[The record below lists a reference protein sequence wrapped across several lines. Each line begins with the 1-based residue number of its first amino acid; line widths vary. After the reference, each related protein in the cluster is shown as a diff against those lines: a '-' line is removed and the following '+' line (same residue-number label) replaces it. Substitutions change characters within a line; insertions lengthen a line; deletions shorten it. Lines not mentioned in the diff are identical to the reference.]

1 MKLYFI
7 TSNRAKLANAKHL
20 CRGEGIDI
28 VPHKKLFYGFG
39 YTEPRIQ
46 IREQLLEESIKSA
59 IARWKKFVRNKD
71 DAFFFIE
78 DTSVKI
84 YALSSDQDEV
94 PGVDVKYWM
103 RTMTF
108 DVLDAKLK
116 ERGNDRSARVMSH
129 VILYIPSQVRQQI
142 GCDKEYMLFK
152 SYTDGRI
159 VKKEHEIQTNILYP
173 WLDNKTFNKWFVP
186 EGEELP
192 MSQLDIEKAD
202 QHDFRRGAIE
212 QMVDFLKANK
222 LIKAESN
229 PISPRLFTERYL
241 FCGETCAGKSTAGRY
256 MLEKYGLYHI
266 EASDFM
272 GVIYHETCGRDTTI
286 NKHEFA
292 SKLLAAEPTIVAE
305 QVVQYIMSKGLE
317 DHFVVTGFRNNDEI
331 DLFTKYFEIPDENS
345 FYVDASKETRYARWL
360 IRQRDPNIAY
370 TMDEFSRINELQ
382 NGMGVC
388 AIRTRKG
395 IRILKNN
402 YKKLSTYYKL
412 IESHAS
418 DIVTAYTE
426 SVECRINK
434 VSKIRELSL
443 EKCILLVLANEY
455 LKNENAYFTT
465 TQISKMIKI
474 FFPSLRKK
482 KNKNNISRYFNMTF
496 YPYYEISQKEGRI
509 VYKLSPLGYS
519 EALKMLNNI
528 EKMYHQHKPLN
539 PKR

>member
-28 VPHKKLFYGFG
+28 IPHKKLFYGFG

-46 IREQLLEESIKSA
+46 IREQLLEESIESA
-59 IARWKKFVRNKD
+59 IARWKKFVRKKD
-71 DAFFFIE
+71 DTFFFIE

-84 YALSSDQDEV
+84 SALSSELDEV

-103 RTMTF
+103 QTMTF
-108 DVLDAKLK
+108 AELDAKLK

-129 VILYIPSQVRQQI
+129 VILYIPSRVRQQI
-142 GCDKEYMLFK
+142 GCDKEYIRFQ
-152 SYTDGRI
+152 SYTDGQI
-159 VKKEHEIQTNILYP
+159 VAEEHEMQTNILYP

-186 EGEELP
+186 DGEELP
-192 MSQLDIEKAD
+192 MSLLSIEKAD
-202 QHDFRRGAIE
+202 QYDFRRGAIE

-222 LIKAESN
+222 LLKAEVN

-272 GVIYHETCGRDTTI
+272 GVIYHETCGRDSTI

-292 SKLLAAEPTIVAE
+292 SKLLAAEPTIIAE

-317 DHFVVTGFRNNDEI
+317 DHFVVTGFRNNEEI
-331 DLFTKYFEIPDENS
+331 DLFTKYFAIADENS
-345 FYVDASKETRYARWL
+345 FYIDASKNIRYERWVL
-360 IRQRDPNIAY
+360 RQRDPNIAY
-370 TMDEFSRINELQ
+370 TKDEFARINELQ

-395 IRILKNN
+395 ISILKNN

-412 IESHAS
+412 IDAQAVEIEAAS
-418 DIVTAYTE
+418 TE
-426 SVECRINK
+426 SVENRIHRIMK
-434 VSKIRELSL
+434 VNVLSL
-443 EKCILLVLANEY
+443 EKCILFVLTNEY
-455 LKNENAYFTT
+455 LKNENEYYTT
-465 TQISKMIKI
+465 TQISKMIRKL
-474 FFPSLRKK
+474 FPSLRKK

-496 YPYYEISQKEGRI
+496 YPYYEISQREGRI

-519 EALKMLNNI
+519 EALLMLRNI
-528 EKMYHQHKPLN
+528 ERMNNK
-539 PKR
+539 

>member
-20 CRGEGIDI
+20 CRGEGVDI
-28 VPHKKLFYGFG
+28 VPHKKLFYGYG

-46 IREQLLEESIKSA
+46 IREQLLEDSIVSA
-59 IARWKKFVRNKD
+59 IDRWKKFVHKKD
-71 DAFFFIE
+71 DTFFFIE

-84 YALSSDQDEV
+84 FALSNKQEEV

-108 DVLDAKLK
+108 DELDAKLK
-116 ERGNDRSARVMSH
+116 ERGNNRSARVMSH
-129 VILYIPSQVRQQI
+129 VILYIPSRVRQQI
-142 GCDKEYMLFK
+142 GYDKEYKLFK

-159 VKKEHEIQTNILYP
+159 AEKEHEIQTNILYP

-192 MSQLDIEKAD
+192 MSLLNIEKAD

-212 QMVDFLKANK
+212 QMLDFLKANK
-222 LIKAESN
+222 LIKAEAIDSN

-292 SKLLAAEPTIVAE
+292 SKLLAAEPTIIAE
-305 QVVQYIMSKGLE
+305 QVIQYIMSKGLE
-317 DHFVVTGFRNNDEI
+317 GHFVVTGFRNNEEI
-331 DLFTKYFEIPDENS
+331 DLFTKYFAIASENS
-345 FYVDASKETRYARWL
+345 FYIDASTEIRYERWVL
-360 IRQRDPNIAY
+360 RQRDPNMSY
-370 TMDEFSRINELQ
+370 TKEEFDRINELQ

-388 AIRTRKG
+388 TIRQRSG
-395 IRILKNN
+395 ISIIKNN
-402 YKKLSTYYKL
+402 YKKLNTYFKL
-412 IESHAS
+412 IDAQAVDIETAS
-418 DIVTAYTE
+418 TE
-426 SVECRINK
+426 SVESRINRITK
-434 VSKIRELSL
+434 VNELSL

-455 LKNENAYFTT
+455 LKNENAYYTT
-465 TQISKMIKI
+465 TQISKMIKNL
-474 FFPSLRKK
+474 FPLLRKK

-496 YPYYEISQKEGRI
+496 YPYYEISQREGRI

-519 EALKMLNNI
+519 EALLMLRNI
-528 EKMYHQHKPLN
+528 ERMN
-539 PKR
+539 N

>member
-7 TSNRAKLANAKHL
+7 TSSRAKLANAKHL
-20 CRGEGIDI
+20 CKGEGINI

-46 IREQLLEESIKSA
+46 IREQLLEESIESA
-59 IARWKKFVRNKD
+59 ITRWKKFVRKKD
-71 DAFFFIE
+71 DTFFFIE

-84 YALSSDQDEV
+84 TALSNEQEEI

-108 DVLDAKLK
+108 DELDAKLK
-116 ERGNDRSARVMSH
+116 EGGNDRSARVMSH
-129 VILYIPSQVRQQI
+129 VILYIPSRVRQQI

-152 SYTDGRI
+152 SYTDGHI
-159 VKKEHEIQTNILYP
+159 IAKEHEIQTNILYP

-192 MSQLDIEKAD
+192 MSLLSIEKAD

-212 QMVDFLKANK
+212 QMMDFLKANK
-222 LIKAESN
+222 LIKLESN
-229 PISPRLFTERYL
+229 PISPRLFTERFL

-292 SKLLAAEPTIVAE
+292 SKLLAKEPTIIAE

-317 DHFVVTGFRNNDEI
+317 DHFVVTGFRNNEEI
-331 DLFTKYFEIPDENS
+331 DLFTKYFAIADENS
-345 FYVDASKETRYARWL
+345 FYIDASKDTRYERWVL
-360 IRQRDPNIAY
+360 RQRDPNIAY
-370 TMDEFSRINELQ
+370 TQDEFTRINELQ

-388 AIRTRKG
+388 AIRNRKG
-395 IRILKNN
+395 ISIIRNN

-412 IESHAS
+412 IDTYAVDVE
-418 DIVTAYTE
+418 TAYTE
-426 SVECRINK
+426 SVESRINK
-434 VSKIRELSL
+434 ITKITELSL

-455 LKNENAYFTT
+455 LRNENAYFTT
-465 TQISKMIKI
+465 TQISKMIRNI
-474 FFPSLRKK
+474 FPSLRKK

-496 YPYYEISQKEGRI
+496 YPYYEISQREGKI

-519 EALKMLNNI
+519 EALLMLRNVERMNN
-528 EKMYHQHKPLN
+528 K
-539 PKR
+539 

>member
-20 CRGEGIDI
+20 CRGGGVDI

-39 YTEPRIQ
+39 YSEPRIQ
-46 IREQLLEESIKSA
+46 IRKQLLEDSIGSA
-59 IARWKKFVRNKD
+59 IARWKKFVHKD
-71 DAFFFIE
+71 DTFFFIE

-84 YALSSDQDEV
+84 FALSNEQEEV

-108 DVLDAKLK
+108 EELDAKLK

-129 VILYIPSQVRQQI
+129 VILYIPPRVRQQI
-142 GCDKEYMLFK
+142 GYDKEYKLFK
-152 SYTDGRI
+152 SYTDGFI
-159 VKKEHEIQTNILYP
+159 VANEHEIQTNILYP

-186 EGEELP
+186 KGEELP
-192 MSQLDIEKAD
+192 MSLLSIEKAD

-212 QMVDFLKANK
+212 QMVDFLKANM
-222 LIKAESN
+222 LIKTESN

-272 GVIYHETCGRDTTI
+272 GVIYHETCGRETTI

-292 SKLLAAEPTIVAE
+292 SKLLATEPTIIAE

-317 DHFVVTGFRNNDEI
+317 DHFVVTGFRNNEEI
-331 DLFTKYFEIPDENS
+331 NFFTKYFAISNEKS
-345 FYVDASKETRYARWL
+345 FYIDASEEIRYKRWVL
-360 IRQRDPNIAY
+360 RQRDPNILY
-370 TMDEFSRINELQ
+370 TQDEFTRINKLQ

-395 IRILKNN
+395 ISIIKNN
-402 YKKLSTYYKL
+402 FKKLNTYYKL
-412 IESHAS
+412 IDAQAVDVE
-418 DIVTAYTE
+418 TACTE
-426 SVECRINK
+426 SVASRINRITK
-434 VSKIRELSL
+434 VNELSL

-455 LKNENAYFTT
+455 LRSENEYYTT
-465 TQISKMIKI
+465 TQISKKI
-474 FFPSLRKK
+474 RNLFPSLRKK

-496 YPYYEISQKEGRI
+496 YPYYEISQREGRI

-519 EALKMLNNI
+519 EALLILRNI
-528 EKMYHQHKPLN
+528 ERMNHE
-539 PKR
+539 

>member
-20 CRGEGIDI
+20 CKGEGIDI

-46 IREQLLEESIKSA
+46 MREQLLEESIESA
-59 IARWKKFVRNKD
+59 IARWKKFVHKKD
-71 DAFFFIE
+71 DTFFFIE

-84 YALSSDQDEV
+84 FALSNEQEEV

-108 DVLDAKLK
+108 DELDAKLK

-129 VILYIPSQVRQQI
+129 VILYIPSCIRQQI
-142 GCDKEYMLFK
+142 GYEKEYILFK
-152 SYTDGRI
+152 SYTDGQI
-159 VKKEHEIQTNILYP
+159 VTNEYEIQTNILYP
-173 WLDNKTFNKWFVP
+173 WLDNKTFNKWFIP
-186 EGEELP
+186 EGEVLP
-192 MSQLDIEKAD
+192 MSLLDIEKAD

-212 QMVDFLKANK
+212 QMIDFLKANK

-256 MLEKYGLYHI
+256 LLEKYGLYHI

-292 SKLLAAEPTIVAE
+292 SKLLAAEPTVIAE

-317 DHFVVTGFRNNDEI
+317 DHFVVTGFRNNAEI
-331 DLFTKYFEIPDENS
+331 DLFTKYYAIADENS
-345 FYVDASKETRYARWL
+345 FYIDASKEIRYERWVL
-360 IRQRDPNIAY
+360 RQRDPNIAY
-370 TMDEFSRINELQ
+370 TMDEFTRINELQ
-382 NGMGVC
+382 NGMGVG

-395 IRILKNN
+395 ICILKNN
-402 YKKLSTYYKL
+402 YKKLSTYYNL
-412 IESHAS
+412 IESHS
-418 DIVTAYTE
+418 SNIETVYTE
-426 SVECRINK
+426 SVETRINK
-434 VSKIRELSL
+434 ISKVNELSL
-443 EKCILLVLANEY
+443 EKCILLTLAKEY
-455 LKNENAYFTT
+455 LKNENKYYTT
-465 TQISKMIKI
+465 TQISKRINNL
-474 FFPSLRKK
+474 FPYLRKK

-519 EALKMLNNI
+519 EALLMLRNI
-528 EKMYHQHKPLN
+528 ENRK
-539 PKR
+539 